1 MPKPT
6 PSDPGAGEP
15 TDPTLETGFDEVP
28 AGEGAPSDPNW
39 VEATD
44 TVTKPIG
51 ARELGDLGPPEGGEP
66 GAGRRPAPNSR
77 TVQVAAI
84 VAAVVAVVGVALLY
98 RAHHRRQVLEKGMA
112 RARELIRSDTYAGY
126 QAAAQVLEPLVP
138 IDSLEAGSLRA
149 FALSML
155 ATDYRDE
162 KAGQVADVLLVEPER
177 ATEVPPAANVARAVL
192 AMGRREAGTS
202 ATFAARQGGGAWAA
216 VVQGRLALLAGNP
229 AGAVEPL
236 AEALNVDPKL
246 PAALA
251 AQGDALRRTRNEEAA
266 RQAYQAALQASAT
279 HPRAAYGMAKL
290 ALSGKAKPD
299 EAIPALRRVADD
311 REGTPQNERARAAL
325 YLAALLGRSG
335 DRAGAQRAIES
346 AGLGGSDRAW
356 LEKAVTEEELSRTG
370 FRVVDGAPS
379 ALLSASDDDPY
390 EAPPPP
396 PPEPPK
402 QAKKVEKKAPAKKA
416 KAKTSSKSKTASKT
430 ASGSAAK
437 KSSSKKAKSPKKP
450 PAN

>member
-1 MPKPT
+1 MPKPP

-28 AGEGAPSDPNW
+28 AGEGPGSDPNW

-44 TVTKPIG
+44 TVTKPID
-51 ARELGDLGPPEGGEP
+51 ARDLGPDDGEP
-66 GAGRRPAPNSR
+66 PPGRPRRPNSR
-77 TVQVAAI
+77 TVQVGAI
-84 VAAVVAVVGVALLY
+84 VAAVVAVVGVALVY

-112 RARELIRSDTYAGY
+112 RAREFIRSDTYAGY

-162 KAGQVADVLLVEPER
+162 KAGQDADVLLVEPER

-202 ATFAARQGGGAWAA
+202 ATFAARQGGGPWAL

-236 AEALNVDPKL
+236 GEALSVDPKL

-251 AQGDALRRTRNEEAA
+251 AQGDALRRTRNDEAA
-266 RQAYQAALQASAT
+266 RQAYLEALQGSAT
-279 HPRAAYGMAKL
+279 HPRAAYGIAKL

-299 EAIPALRRVADD
+299 DAIQWLRRITDD
-311 REGTPQNERARAAL
+311 REGTPSNERARAAL
-325 YLAALLGRSG
+325 YLAALLGRAG

-346 AGLGGSDRAW
+346 AGLGGADRAW
-356 LEKAVTEEELSRTG
+356 MEKAVAEEELSRTG
-370 FRVVDGAPS
+370 FRVVDGAPA

-390 EAPPPP
+390 EPPPPP

-402 QAKKVEKKAPAKKA
+402 AVKKVEKKAVVKKSKA
-416 KAKTSSKSKTASKT
+416 KASSKSKTAKSS
-430 ASGSAAK
+430 SGSAAK
-437 KSSSKKAKSPKKP
+437 KSSSKKSKPPKKP
-450 PAN
+450 AAPNN